1 MRKGQ
6 ERGLR
11 REAEMSSCVAFLG
24 PSLSHEQARRIV
36 GNCCDLL
43 PPVKRGDLPSLPSST
58 RVIAIIDGVFQSES
72 SVGHREILEQLRRG
86 VDVVGG
92 GSMGALRASELDSMG
107 MTGIGEVYKLYAS
120 GRIDGDD
127 EVALIFNPETLEA
140 LSEPLVNMRHNL
152 QKAVA
157 RSIIRADDCGI
168 LLAKMKSI
176 YFPKRTKGM
185 MIDLA
190 STTLETETLS
200 KFEEFVRDDY
210 IDIKMKDAEEV
221 LRYVIKSA
229 EKIEKINKKRSKDKH
244 P

>member
-1 MRKGQ
+1 MP
-6 ERGLR
+6 
-11 REAEMSSCVAFLG
+11 SCVAFLG
-24 PSLSHEQARRIV
+24 PSLSHEQARCIV
-36 GNCCDLL
+36 GNDCDLL
-43 PPVKRGDLPSLPSST
+43 PPVRRGDLPSLPSSI
-58 RVIAIIDGVFQSES
+58 RVVAIIDGVFQSES
-72 SVGHREILEQLRRG
+72 AVGHREILEQLRRG
-86 VDVVGG
+86 VDVIGG

-120 GRIDGDD
+120 KRIDGDD

-152 QKAVA
+152 EKAAA
-157 RSIIRADDCGI
+157 RGIISNDDCDI
-168 LLAKMKSI
+168 LLVKMKSI
-176 YFPKRTKGM
+176 YYPKRTKEM

-190 STTLETETLS
+190 RTTLEKKTLS

-210 IDIKMKDAEEV
+210 VDIKMKDAEEV

-229 EKIEKINKKRSKDKH
+229 KNIEKINKKRSKDKQ